1 MSSGRPHHH
10 VHASADSSTAT
21 AGQGS
26 AVTTGSG
33 YPRSYYDGLAT
44 RSGRLQN
51 MPSSSSISVASISPN
66 SKDKD
71 KSNGFAIPPDSP
83 APQIPHAPSSHLRH
97 ASPGSPKGSTTEGG
111 ASSAG
116 PASSD
121 LLKVPEAKEAIHHP
135 APHGF
140 LAKMSALDLQES
152 VKQAIAGAGA
162 DGVDRNYKI
171 NKPPKDRPVRIY
183 ADGVFDLVSKSIGV
197 RIDVLCTDTLWTP
210 LQFHYGHALALRQAK
225 LAFPNVHLLV
235 GVCSSELV
243 RKHKAI
249 PVMTSAERYESVRNC
264 RWVDEVR
271 RARRQAH
278 TAMPLTSY

>member
-1 MSSGRPHHH
+1 MSSRRPHHH
-10 VHASADSSTAT
+10 VHAPADGTNTTA
-21 AGQGS
+21 AQGS

-66 SKDKD
+66 SKDKNG
-71 KSNGFAIPPDSP
+71 SNDSIIPPDSP

-97 ASPGSPKGSTTEGG
+97 ASPGSPRGSTTEGG
-111 ASSAG
+111 LSPAR

-121 LLKVPEAKEAIHHP
+121 LLKVPETKEAIHHP

-162 DGVDRNYKI
+162 DGVERNYKI

-183 ADGVFDLVSKSIGV
+183 ADGVFDLVSKRV
-197 RIDVLCTDTLWTP
+197 PAHMVLST
-210 LQFHYGHALALRQAK
+210 Y
-225 LAFPNVHLLV
+225 
-235 GVCSSELV
+235 
-243 RKHKAI
+243 
-249 PVMTSAERYESVRNC
+249 
-264 RWVDEVR
+264 
-271 RARRQAH
+271 
-278 TAMPLTSY
+278 